1 MPCISHHHF
10 AEILAR
16 QQLRK
21 RPDYILQ
28 HGELVG
34 GAHAEDLPVAGLFN
48 FAQTVQVST
57 GYLSTWMFG
66 EFTAS

>member
-1 MPCISHHHF
+1 M
-10 AEILAR
+10 
-16 QQLRK
+16 
-21 RPDYILQ
+21 
-28 HGELVG
+28 

-66 EFTAS
+66 EFTARYPGWGTSYPWAPVIAAQELA